1 MFKTLEELIAVIRQR
16 KKSSPEESYTKK
28 LLNNKNLS
36 VEKVKE
42 EIEEL
47 IDAIEKDT
55 NKVHEAADVLYH
67 LMVLLEA
74 NGIKIEDVMG
84 ELKKRQNDKLA

>member
-1 MFKTLEELIAVIRQR
+1 MFKTLEELINVIRQR
-16 KKSSPEESYTKK
+16 KVSSANESYTKK
-28 LLNNKNLS
+28 LLDNKKLS

-42 EIEEL
+42 EIAEL
-47 IDAIEKDT
+47 IDSIKKNS

-74 NGIKIEDVMG
+74 NGIKIEDVMD
-84 ELKKRQNDKLA
+84 ELKKRQK

>member
-1 MFKTLEELIAVIRQR
+1 MFKTLEELINIIRQR
-16 KKSSPEESYTKK
+16 KEFSVKESYTKK
-28 LLNNKNLS
+28 LLDNKKLS

-42 EIEEL
+42 EIAEL
-47 IDAIEKDT
+47 INSIEKNS

-74 NGIKIEDVMG
+74 NGIKIEDVMD
-84 ELKKRQNDKLA
+84 ELKKRQKK

>member
-1 MFKTLEELIAVIRQR
+1 MFKTLEELIAIIRQR
-16 KKSSPEESYTKK
+16 KKSSVEESYTKK

-36 VEKVKE
+36 IKKVKE

-47 IDAIEKDT
+47 IDAIEKNS

-74 NGIKIEDVMG
+74 NGIKIEDVMD
-84 ELKKRQNDKLA
+84 ELKKRQK

>member
-1 MFKTLEELIAVIRQR
+1 MFKTLEELITIIRQR
-16 KKSSPEESYTKK
+16 KGSSAEESYTKK
-28 LLNNKNLS
+28 LLNDKNLN

-42 EIEEL
+42 EVGEL
-47 IDAIEKDT
+47 INAIEKNT

-74 NGIKIEDVMG
+74 NGIKIEDVMN
-84 ELKKRQNDKLA
+84 ELKKRQK